1 MRVDVFLAGMYEGD
15 GVSYDALKIRD
26 ALRGWG
32 IESELFTDHA
42 HASPAARKIAAHYET
57 FAASAARRPVSAV
70 IYEYSALSPL
80 TKFLQA
86 RSEPLFVRYQNV
98 TPPAFYLPYDAELAA
113 QLQRGR
119 DELALLAGRA
129 AACLSPSTFNAIE
142 AQAAGL
148 PAGEIVGN
156 FVRQPPRRQHDLDAE
171 KPRLLFIGRVAPNKC
186 QHHLIQLAA
195 GLKRADFPGV
205 TLKLVGSI
213 KGCPRYSFV
222 VERLAAQAGNVHL
235 TGHVHDPHA
244 MYADADMFISA
255 SEHEGFGM
263 PLVEAMFAGVPV
275 VAYDAGA
282 VAETVGGGG
291 LVHRG
296 KDIADWVELVGGLLT
311 DPTRLDALR
320 RAGAKRAEAFTDER
334 IAAELKRALMAA
346 GLAL

>member
-15 GVSYDALKIRD
+15 GVSYDAMKIRD
-26 ALRGWG
+26 TLREWG
-32 IESELFTDHA
+32 VESQLFTDHA
-42 HASPAARKIAAHYET
+42 HASPAARKMAAHYET
-57 FAASAARRPVSAV
+57 FAASAARCPVAAV
-70 IYEYSALSPL
+70 IYEYSALSPI
-80 TKFLQA
+80 TKFLQE

-129 AACLSPSTFNAIE
+129 EVCVSPSTFNATE

-148 PAGEIVGN
+148 
-156 FVRQPPRRQHDLDAE
+156 
-171 KPRLLFIGRVAPNKC
+171 
-186 QHHLIQLAA
+186 
-195 GLKRADFPGV
+195 PGV

-213 KGCPRYSFV
+213 KGCPRYAFV

-235 TGHVHDPHA
+235 MGHVDDPLA
-244 MYADADMFISA
+244 MYADVDMFISA

-296 KDIADWVELVGGLLT
+296 KDMAEWVELVGGLLT
-311 DPTRLDALR
+311 DPTWLDALR

-334 IAAELKRALMAA
+334 LAADLKRALLAA

>member
-32 IESELFTDHA
+32 VDSELFTDHA
-42 HASPAARKIAAHYET
+42 HASPAARKTAAHYET
-57 FAASAARRPVSAV
+57 FAESARQRPVDAV
-70 IYEYSALSPL
+70 IYEYSALSPI
-80 TKFLQA
+80 TQFLRA
-86 RSEPLFVRYQNV
+86 RSEPLFVRYQNL
-98 TPPAFYLPYDAELAA
+98 TPAAFFLPYDEDLAM

-119 DELALLAGRA
+119 GELALLAGRA
-129 AACLSPSTFNAIE
+129 VECISPSTFNDNE

-148 PAGEIVGN
+148 PTGEVVGN
-156 FVRQPPRRQHDLDAE
+156 FVRRPSWQPAEFNAE

-195 GLKRADFPGV
+195 GLKRAGFPGV
-205 TLKLVGSI
+205 TLTLAGSL
-213 KGCPRYSFV
+213 KGCPRYAFV
-222 VERLAAQAGNVHL
+222 VERLATQAGNVNL
-235 TGHVHDPHA
+235 TGHVPDPLA
-244 MYADADMFISA
+244 MYADADLFVSA

-263 PLVEAMFAGVPV
+263 PLVEAMFAGLPV

-282 VAETVGGGG
+282 VAETVGDGG

-296 KDIADWVELVGGLLT
+296 KEMAEWVELIGGLLS
-311 DPTRLDALR
+311 DPSRLDALR
-320 RAGAKRAEAFTDER
+320 RAGAKRAESFTDER
-334 IAAELKRALMAA
+334 ISADLKRALIAA